1 MTISPLVTGPKPRK
15 MICPEDVR
23 LFTALKSSSAAFA
36 ASPMLVVP
44 KPVMP
49 AVRSACSDTASSYK
63 RTGTCVKR
71 ETARKPFMAFKAV
84 SLTLPRPPE
93 YSTPHSKQATTSPM
107 ANSAQP
113 R

>member
-1 MTISPLVTGPKPRK
+1 MTMSPLVTGPKPRRAK
-15 MICPEDVR
+15 DVAVVR
-23 LFTALKSSSAAFA
+23 LSTALKFSSAAFA

-71 ETARKPFMAFKAV
+71 ETARKPLMAFKAA
-84 SLTLPRPPE
+84 SFTFPRPLE